1 MWDRLAAL
9 QSFGF
14 KLRYGTDVPFDIGAD
29 FEGRW
34 VAPDREYWS
43 GYWLRAGEVTRAV
56 LVAAG
61 TDQYQKQGGSW
72 VPSPRGL
79 ETRVFD
85 QAQSVLEGRTLTF
98 RQQTGHS
105 FHYEFTPELR
115 FLDPGLTKDMK
126 GGLELDSRYGL
137 PTRIRCHEP
146 DGAAEWLVT
155 FGSFNRAG
163 RIDVPFVPEVELVLK
178 PDGWGGFGAMNRALG
193 IVGSR
198 LDRIGV
204 VYGFRRQWC
213 GAVLLLRRPLQRS
226 LVEFALSRGR
236 AEVWSG
242 SRAGGEKGP
251 DQDRALTVAGDMAFR
266 VHLAERLAGGREL
279 DAAVELEG
287 LPQPRLVVSKA
298 GGSFQELQ
306 TDTTGL
312 YILVVDG
319 KALGATS
326 WNRDGSLVFADIGAR
341 DFVRLVAAVVSSG
354 GTPVGFRVTEERF
367 R

>member
-1 MWDRLAAL
+1 MWDRLGAL
-9 QSFGF
+9 ESFRF
-14 KLRYGTDVPFDIGAD
+14 RLLYSTDVPFDVGAE

-34 VAPDREYWS
+34 VAPDREHWS
-43 GYWLRAGEVTRAV
+43 GHWLRAGEVTRAV

-72 VPSPRGL
+72 LAAPRGL

-85 QAQSVLEGRTLTF
+85 QAQSVLAGRALTF
-98 RQQTGHS
+98 RQETGRS
-105 FHYEFTPELR
+105 FQYEFTPELR
-115 FLDPGLTKDMK
+115 FLDPGLSKQMK
-126 GGLELDSRYGL
+126 GELELDSRYGL

-163 RIDVPFVPEVELVLK
+163 RIDVPFVPEAELALK

-204 VYGFRRQWC
+204 VYGFRRRWC

-242 SRAGGEKGP
+242 TRAGEKLP

-266 VHLAERLAGGREL
+266 VHLAERLAGGRAL
-279 DAAVELEG
+279 DAAVELAE
-287 LPQPRLVVSKA
+287 LPQPRLVVRKV
-298 GGSFQELQ
+298 GGAFQELR

-312 YILVVDG
+312 YVLVVDG
-319 KALGATS
+319 KALGTTS
-326 WNRDGSLVFADIGAR
+326 RTRNGSLVFADIGAR

-354 GTPVGFRVTEERF
+354 GAPVGFRITEERS